1 MQRFNFKGRDII
13 SIKDFSR
20 DELVYVLEVAKKF
33 EKCRKPILDG
43 KVIATL
49 FFEPSTRTRLSFEA
63 AMTQLGGRY
72 IGFADPNVSS
82 AKKGETLHDG
92 IKVIGGYCDA
102 IVIRHPE
109 AGSAKEAADATDIP
123 IINGGDG
130 PNQHPTQTI
139 LDLYTIKKEKGRI
152 TGLNVGF
159 LGDLKYGRTV
169 HSLADALSK
178 FNCKMTFISPKSLRM
193 PKKDLNELSARGISF
208 TETENLDQVAGQL
221 DVLYATRIQK
231 ERFPSEKEYNK
242 VKNSYVLDKTL
253 LKKTKKDIRI
263 MHPLPRVNE
272 IHPNLD
278 QFRQA
283 VYFQQAHNGVIV
295 RKALLALVLGKV
307 K

>member
-1 MQRFNFKGRDII
+1 MPNFKNRDII
-13 SIKDFSR
+13 SIKDFSKE
-20 DELVYVLEVAKKF
+20 DLVHVLKVARKF
-33 EKCRKPILDG
+33 EGYRKPLLKG

-63 AMTQLGGRY
+63 AATQLGAQI

-82 AKKGETLHDG
+82 AKKGETLHDS

-102 IVIRHPE
+102 IVMRHPE
-109 AGSAKEAADATDIP
+109 AGSAKVGADATNVP
-123 IINGGDG
+123 VINGGDG
-130 PNQHPTQTI
+130 PNQHPTQTL
-139 LDLYTIKKEKGRI
+139 LDLYTIRKEKGRI

-169 HSLADALSK
+169 HSLADALAK
-178 FNCKMTFISPKSLRM
+178 FNCNMFFISPPSLKM
-193 PKKDLNELSARGISF
+193 PKEIKDELSSQGVNFIETEDLNKVSS
-208 TETENLDQVAGQL
+208 QL

-242 VKNSYVLDKTL
+242 VKNSYVLDRKL
-253 LKKTKKDIRI
+253 LTKTKKDIRI

-272 IHPNLD
+272 ISPNLD
-278 QFRQA
+278 QFEQA
-283 VYFQQAHNGVIV
+283 VYFKQAHNGVAV

-307 K
+307 R